1 MSKKGKILVCVLILI
16 GVILV
21 ELSMYVVPFM
31 EEIRTFELQLFIVGV
46 VLLLGVVFS
55 LNKGNNKFSN
65 IKEGNKMDESFSKSF
80 GESIKQNVGD
90 ITIDT
95 SEAILDSCMDEGIL
109 KELPT
114 LKYVVTACKV
124 YDDIKGRIFLTKMRI
139 FIQSFNAGCAS
150 EEDVKKRREMVN
162 KKNRNE
168 ELAYISVII
177 DSFLDFEK
185 PEILAKLYLSYL
197 DQHIS
202 WNEFCGYSEVT
213 NSLLRM
219 DIDYLKDNQ
228 TVSTQN
234 NIITSELL
242 RLTGSGMMYSYQ
254 NDSPFVENEQGYL
267 VMYGSSFDRVKSKE
281 RIFSRTDFGEKYIN
295 IILSNN

>member
-1 MSKKGKILVCVLILI
+1 MSKKGKILVGALILI

-46 VLLLGVVFS
+46 VLLLGVVVS
-55 LNKGNNKFSN
+55 LNKGNN
-65 IKEGNKMDESFSKSF
+65 KEGNKMDESFSKSF

-109 KELPT
+109 KELPI

-124 YDDIKGRIFLTKMRI
+124 YDDIKGRIFLNKMRI

-168 ELAYISVII
+168 ELSYISVII

-185 PEILAKLYLSYL
+185 PEILAKLYLAYL

-202 WNEFCGYSEVT
+202 WNEFCAYSEIT

-219 DIDYLKDNQ
+219 DIDYLKNNQ
-228 TVSTQN
+228 TVLTKN

-254 NDSPFVENEQGYL
+254 NDSPWVENEQGGL
-267 VMYGSSFDRVKSKE
+267 VINVNDFERVKSKE
-281 RIFSRTDFGEKYIN
+281 RIFTRTEFGEKYIK
-295 IILSNN
+295 IILSYK

>member
-1 MSKKGKILVCVLILI
+1 MSKKGKILVFVLILI

-31 EEIRTFELQLFIVGV
+31 EEIKALEGPLFVAGML
-46 VLLLGVVFS
+46 LLLGMVYF
-55 LNKGNNKFSN
+55 LNKRNANNKEWN
-65 IKEGNKMDESFSKSF
+65 QMKKSFSESF

-90 ITIDT
+90 IVIDT
-95 SEAILDSCMDEGIL
+95 SEAILDSCINEGIM
-109 KELPT
+109 KEIPI
-114 LKYVVTACKV
+114 LKYFVTVGKV
-124 YDDIKGRIFLTKMRI
+124 YDDIKGRTFLTKMRI

-150 EEDVKKRREMVN
+150 EDDVQKRREMVY

-185 PEILAKLYLSYL
+185 PEILAKLYLAYL

-202 WNEFCGYSEVT
+202 WNEFCAYSEIT

-219 DIDYLKDNQ
+219 DIDYLKNNQ
-228 TVSTQN
+228 TVSTKN

-254 NDSPFVENEQGYL
+254 NDSPWVDNGQGGFVVKVNDFE
-267 VMYGSSFDRVKSKE
+267 RVKSKE
-281 RIFSRTDFGEKYIN
+281 RIFTRTEFGEKFIN
-295 IILSNN
+295 IILSYK

>member
-1 MSKKGKILVCVLILI
+1 MSKKGKILVFVLILI
-16 GVILV
+16 GVMLV
-21 ELSMYVVPFM
+21 ELSMYVVPLM

-46 VLLLGVVFS
+46 ILLLGVVIS
-55 LNKGNNKFSN
+55 LNKGNNRFSN
-65 IKEGNKMDESFSKSF
+65 IKEGNKMYESFSKSF

-109 KELPT
+109 KELPI

-168 ELAYISVII
+168 E
-177 DSFLDFEK
+177 
-185 PEILAKLYLSYL
+185 
-197 DQHIS
+197 
-202 WNEFCGYSEVT
+202 
-213 NSLLRM
+213 
-219 DIDYLKDNQ
+219 
-228 TVSTQN
+228 
-234 NIITSELL
+234 
-242 RLTGSGMMYSYQ
+242 
-254 NDSPFVENEQGYL
+254 
-267 VMYGSSFDRVKSKE
+267 
-281 RIFSRTDFGEKYIN
+281 
-295 IILSNN
+295 

>member
-1 MSKKGKILVCVLILI
+1 
-16 GVILV
+16 
-21 ELSMYVVPFM
+21 MYVVPFM

-46 VLLLGVVFS
+46 VLLLGVVVS
-55 LNKGNNKFSN
+55 LNKGNN
-65 IKEGNKMDESFSKSF
+65 KEGNKMDESFSKSF

-109 KELPT
+109 KELPI

-124 YDDIKGRIFLTKMRI
+124 YDDIKGRIFLNKMRI

-150 EEDVKKRREMVN
+150 EENVKKRREMVN

-168 ELAYISVII
+168 ELSYISVII

-185 PEILAKLYLSYL
+185 PEILAKLYLAYL

-202 WNEFCGYSEVT
+202 WNEFCAYSEIT

-219 DIDYLKDNQ
+219 DIDYLKNNQ
-228 TVSTQN
+228 TVLTKN

-254 NDSPFVENEQGYL
+254 NDSPWVENEQGGL
-267 VMYGSSFDRVKSKE
+267 VINVNDFERVKSKE
-281 RIFSRTDFGEKYIN
+281 RIFTRTEFGEKYIK
-295 IILSNN
+295 IILSYK

>member
-1 MSKKGKILVCVLILI
+1 MSKKGKILVFVLIFI

-31 EEIRTFELQLFIVGV
+31 DEIKALEGPLFVAGML
-46 VLLLGVVFS
+46 LLLGMVYF
-55 LNKGNNKFSN
+55 LNKRNANNKEWN
-65 IKEGNKMDESFSKSF
+65 QMKKSFSESF

-90 ITIDT
+90 IVIDT
-95 SEAILDSCMDEGIL
+95 SEAILDSCINEGIM
-109 KELPT
+109 KEIPI
-114 LKYVVTACKV
+114 LKYFVTVGKV
-124 YDDIKGRIFLTKMRI
+124 YDDIKGRTFLTKMRI

-150 EEDVKKRREMVN
+150 EDDVQKRREMVY

-185 PEILAKLYLSYL
+185 PEILAKLYLAYL

-202 WNEFCGYSEVT
+202 WNEFCAYSEIT

-219 DIDYLKDNQ
+219 DIDYLKNNQ
-228 TVSTQN
+228 TVSTKN

-254 NDSPFVENEQGYL
+254 NDSPWVENEQGYL
-267 VMYGSSFDRVKSKE
+267 VMFESGFERVSSKE
-281 RIFSRTDFGEKYIN
+281 RIFSRTEFGEKYIN
-295 IILSNN
+295 IILSYK

>member
-1 MSKKGKILVCVLILI
+1 MSKKGKILVGALILI

-46 VLLLGVVFS
+46 VLLLGVVVS
-55 LNKGNNKFSN
+55 LNKGNN
-65 IKEGNKMDESFSKSF
+65 KEGNKMDESFSKSF

-109 KELPT
+109 KELPI

-124 YDDIKGRIFLTKMRI
+124 YDDIKGRIFLNKMRI

-150 EEDVKKRREMVN
+150 EENVKKRREMVN
-162 KKNRNE
+162 KTNRNE
-168 ELAYISVII
+168 ELSYISVII

-185 PEILAKLYLSYL
+185 PEILAKLYLAYL

-202 WNEFCGYSEVT
+202 WNEFCAYSEIT

-219 DIDYLKDNQ
+219 DIDYLKNNQ
-228 TVSTQN
+228 TVLTKN

-254 NDSPFVENEQGYL
+254 NDSPWVENEQGGL
-267 VMYGSSFDRVKSKE
+267 VINVNDFERVKSKE
-281 RIFSRTDFGEKYIN
+281 RIFTRTEFGEKYIK
-295 IILSNN
+295 IILSYK

>member
-1 MSKKGKILVCVLILI
+1 MSKKGKILVGALILI

-46 VLLLGVVFS
+46 VLLLGVVVS
-55 LNKGNNKFSN
+55 LNKGNN
-65 IKEGNKMDESFSKSF
+65 KEGNKMDESFSKSF

-109 KELPT
+109 KELPI

-124 YDDIKGRIFLTKMRI
+124 YDDIKGRIFLNKMRI

-168 ELAYISVII
+168 ELSYISVII

-185 PEILAKLYLSYL
+185 PEILAKLYLAYL

-202 WNEFCGYSEVT
+202 WNEFCAYSEIT

-219 DIDYLKDNQ
+219 DIDYLKNNQ
-228 TVSTQN
+228 TVLTKN

-254 NDSPFVENEQGYL
+254 NDSPWVENEQGGL
-267 VMYGSSFDRVKSKE
+267 VINVNDFERVKSKE
-281 RIFSRTDFGEKYIN
+281 RIFTRKEFGEKYIK
-295 IILSNN
+295 IILSYK

>member
-1 MSKKGKILVCVLILI
+1 MSKKGKILVGALILI

-46 VLLLGVVFS
+46 VLLLGVVVS
-55 LNKGNNKFSN
+55 LNKGNN
-65 IKEGNKMDESFSKSF
+65 KEGNKMDESFSKSF

-109 KELPT
+109 KELPI

-124 YDDIKGRIFLTKMRI
+124 YDDIKGRIFLNKMRI
-139 FIQSFNAGCAS
+139 FIQSFNACCAS

-168 ELAYISVII
+168 ELSYISVII

-185 PEILAKLYLSYL
+185 PEILAKLYLAYL

-202 WNEFCGYSEVT
+202 WNEFCAYSEIT

-219 DIDYLKDNQ
+219 DIDYLKNNQ
-228 TVSTQN
+228 TVLTKN

-254 NDSPFVENEQGYL
+254 NDSPWVENEQGGL
-267 VMYGSSFDRVKSKE
+267 VINVNDFERVKSKE
-281 RIFSRTDFGEKYIN
+281 RIFTRTEFGEKYIK
-295 IILSNN
+295 IILSYK

>member
-1 MSKKGKILVCVLILI
+1 MGALILI

-46 VLLLGVVFS
+46 VLLLGGVVS
-55 LNKGNNKFSN
+55 LNKGNN
-65 IKEGNKMDESFSKSF
+65 KEGNKMDESFSKSF

-109 KELPT
+109 KELPI

-124 YDDIKGRIFLTKMRI
+124 YDDIKGRIFLNKMRI

-168 ELAYISVII
+168 ELSYISVII

-185 PEILAKLYLSYL
+185 PEILAKLYLAYL

-202 WNEFCGYSEVT
+202 WNEFCAYSEIT

-219 DIDYLKDNQ
+219 DIDYLKNNQ
-228 TVSTQN
+228 TVLTKN

-254 NDSPFVENEQGYL
+254 NDSPWVENEQGGL
-267 VMYGSSFDRVKSKE
+267 VINVNDFERVKSKE
-281 RIFSRTDFGEKYIN
+281 RIFTRTEFGEKYIK
-295 IILSNN
+295 IILSYK

>member
-1 MSKKGKILVCVLILI
+1 MSKKGKILVGALILI

-46 VLLLGVVFS
+46 VLLLGVVVS
-55 LNKGNNKFSN
+55 LNKGNN
-65 IKEGNKMDESFSKSF
+65 KEGNKMDESFSKSF

-109 KELPT
+109 KELPI

-124 YDDIKGRIFLTKMRI
+124 YDDIKGRIFLNKMRI

-168 ELAYISVII
+168 ELSYISVII

-185 PEILAKLYLSYL
+185 PEILAKLYLAYL

-202 WNEFCGYSEVT
+202 WNEFCAYSEIT

-219 DIDYLKDNQ
+219 DIDYLKNNQ
-228 TVSTQN
+228 TVLTKN

-254 NDSPFVENEQGYL
+254 NDSPWVENEQGGL
-267 VMYGSSFDRVKSKE
+267 VINVNDFERVKSKE
-281 RIFSRTDFGEKYIN
+281 RIFTRTEFG
-295 IILSNN
+295 

>member
-1 MSKKGKILVCVLILI
+1 MSKKGKIFTFTLILI

-31 EEIRTFELQLFIVGV
+31 QEIKALEGPLFVVGV
-46 VLLLGVVFS
+46 LLIAGALWVLTKSMKNQNEDKEWKQVKKS
-55 LNKGNNKFSN
+55 LS
-65 IKEGNKMDESFSKSF
+65 ETF

-90 ITIDT
+90 LVVDT
-95 SEAILDSCMDEGIL
+95 SEAILDSCMDEGIM
-109 KELPT
+109 KEIPI
-114 LKYVVTACKV
+114 LKYFMTVGKV

-139 FIQSFNAGCAS
+139 FIDSFNAGCAS
-150 EEDVKKRREMVN
+150 EEDVQERRKKIYA
-162 KKNRNE
+162 KNRNE

-185 PEILAKLYLSYL
+185 PPILAKLYLAYL
-197 DQHIS
+197 DQQIT
-202 WNEFCGYSEVT
+202 WNEFCAYSEIT

-219 DIDYLKDNQ
+219 DIDYLKNHQ
-228 TVSTQN
+228 TVSTKN

-254 NDSPFVENEQGYL
+254 NDSPFVEDGQGGL
-267 VMYGSSFDRVKSKE
+267 VMYSSGFDRVKAKE
-281 RIFSRTDFGEKYIN
+281 RIFSRTEFGEKYVN
-295 IILSNN
+295 IILSDR